1 MLESEPQRFFYAI
14 KPLYPHFVHRRA
26 KNGQLV
32 RSFAAPEI
40 Q

>member
-32 RSFAAPEI
+32 AFIHRP
-40 Q
+40 